1 MILSKSME
9 MNMRIMMTKDKF
21 FETIQSYCLVELPFT
36 YWYPLNKIKENIP
49 VIAYDLDKIY
59 TDDQIEEIEKVLK
72 DCSINM
78 VTMFQNQDYKTMS
91 ETLSLNKRLYER
103 DSDGCVF
110 PWHVEC
116 YYYDKSKSWMIY
128 VSHEATITFT
138 GEEIVRIAK
147 ATIDTKYL
155 V

>member
-1 MILSKSME
+1 
-9 MNMRIMMTKDKF
+9 MRIMMTKDKF

-59 TDDQIEEIEKVLK
+59 TDNQIEQIEKVLK

-91 ETLSLNKRLYER
+91 ETMSLNKMLYEK
-103 DSDGCVF
+103 DADGYVF
-110 PWHVEC
+110 PWNIES
-116 YYYDKSKSWMIY
+116 YYYDDTKKWLIY
-128 VSHEATITFT
+128 VSHEGTITFS
-138 GEEIVRIAK
+138 GEKIVDTAK
-147 ATIDTKYL
+147 KYIDNKYQYQ
-155 V
+155 